1 MAHQKS
7 NQEFWLDETGNKIP
21 YSRTTKTERLM
32 ESKAAKLLRE
42 AKLLHTK
49 LSEFK
54 ALFAEINE
62 KVYKEFIEERDL
74 KTENRKGNF
83 TWYNFD
89 RSIKNETKFSE
100 SITFDPLLITS
111 AREKFNQYFS
121 DNITSKDDF
130 AKEIVMKAFETRNG
144 QLDPKKIF
152 DLLRYKS
159 KVKDALYQSAIKDT
173 EDSIRRKVSKVY
185 HRISERDKNGEYK
198 VIDLNFSSI

>member
-1 MAHQKS
+1 MHQKS
-7 NQEFWLDETGNKIP
+7 NQEFWTDESGNKIP

-32 ESKAAKLLRE
+32 ETKGAKLLRD
-42 AKLLHTK
+42 AKSLHTK
-49 LSEFK
+49 LSDYK
-54 ALFAEINE
+54 AAYVEINE
-62 KVYKEFIEERDL
+62 EIYKKFLEERDI

-83 TWYNFD
+83 TWFNFD
-89 RSIKNETKFSE
+89 RSIKSETKFSE
-100 SITFDPLLITS
+100 TISFDDMLITS

-121 DNITSKDDF
+121 ENITSKDDF

-159 KVKDALYQSAIKDT
+159 KVKAALYQSAIKDT
-173 EDSIRRKVSKVY
+173 EDSIRRTVSKVY
-185 HRISERDKNGEYK
+185 HRISERQENGEYK